1 MVGPA
6 EAVRRL
12 VSLAAGSVVAEDG
25 EGWPIEH
32 AQSFSIGI
40 RGSKI
45 SVMAPKN
52 FHK

>member
-32 AQSFSIGI
+32 AQSFSIDI
-40 RGSKI
+40 RGLENFDNG
-45 SVMAPKN
+45 PKN